1 MNEAR
6 RLYLLCALSALAG
19 AASLAFAPVL
29 VGAALPTSSATEI
42 LRAVTAAKPGQIAQV
57 HLTTRR
63 PT

>member
-6 RLYLLCALSALAG
+6 RLYLLCALSVLAG

-42 LRAVTAAKPGQIAQV
+42 LRAVTTAQPGQIAQV
-57 HLTTRR
+57 HLTSRR
-63 PT
+63 PI

>member
-6 RLYLLCALSALAG
+6 RLYLLCALSVLAG
-19 AASLAFAPVL
+19 TASLAFAPIL

-42 LRAVTAAKPGQIAQV
+42 LRAVTAAQPGQTAQI